1 PHTRDD
7 AQVLQL
13 VGQISSRIY
22 AAEAT
27 VLRVAASVQRAFD
40 LRGRGD
46 AAERAAN
53 VRAEIESA
61 QAQVA
66 VAEWVIAAAG
76 ELFNALG
83 ASAVRAG
90 PQLDRHWRNAR
101 TVASHN
107 PLIFKARI
115 VGDWVVNGREPP
127 FTWQVG
133 VSPQVLT
140 GAQERAPDT
149 AQAGG

>member
-1 PHTRDD
+1 M
-7 AQVLQL
+7 Q
-13 VGQISSRIY
+13 
-22 AAEAT
+22 
-27 VLRVAASVQRAFD
+27 
-40 LRGRGD
+40 
-46 AAERAAN
+46 
-53 VRAEIESA
+53 AEIESA

-83 ASAVRAG
+83 SSAVRAG

-127 FTWQVG
+127 FTWKVG
-133 VSPQVLT
+133 VSPET
-140 GAQERAPDT
+140 RDGAAPAAAAAT
-149 AQAGG
+149 PGAGT